1 MPDEPELSFEQ
12 ALTQIERI
20 VVNLERGEPDLTTA
34 LTNYEKGVRML
45 THCYR
50 LLDQAEQSAAL
61 LTGVDEQGNPITAPF
76 DTTATIE
83 RETSSGGSA
92 PTRSTPRDSTRK
104 TPEPTSRNEQQVRS
118 HNDRTEAS
126 EPPF

>member
-1 MPDEPELSFEQ
+1 MPDEPEPSFEQ

-34 LTNYEKGVRML
+34 LANYEKGVRML

-61 LTGVDEQGNPITAPF
+61 LIGVDEQGNPITAPF
-76 DTTATIE
+76 DATATID

-92 PTRSTPRDSTRK
+92 AAKAPPRDSTRQ
-104 TPEPTSRNEQQVRS
+104 TPEPKSRHERHVES
-118 HNDRTEAS
+118 DRTEAS
-126 EPPF
+126 ELPF

>member
-1 MPDEPELSFEQ
+1 M
-12 ALTQIERI
+12 
-20 VVNLERGEPDLTTA
+20 RGEPDLTTA
-34 LTNYEKGVRML
+34 LTNYEKGIRML
-45 THCYR
+45 TLCYR

-76 DTTATIE
+76 DAAATIE

-92 PTRSTPRDSTRK
+92 APRASSRDSKRK
-104 TPEPTSRNEQQVRS
+104 TPEPAAGQERHVRS
-118 HNDRTEAS
+118 DRTEAS